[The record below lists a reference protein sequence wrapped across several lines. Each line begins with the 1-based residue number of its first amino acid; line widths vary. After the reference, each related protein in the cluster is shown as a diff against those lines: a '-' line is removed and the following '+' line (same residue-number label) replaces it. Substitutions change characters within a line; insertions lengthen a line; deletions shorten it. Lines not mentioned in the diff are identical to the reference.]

1 MVPVQRRGDPAS
13 PTAAPAAYVVANV
26 AAHRMRVLRQGAGLL
41 TAAEI
46 ARARGILRAHR
57 KLDYVYGRI
66 VLRFLAARW
75 LGVAWSRVEASAGPG
90 PVALSVAGRPVFCSL
105 SHRGTHFAAVFSEQ
119 SRVGIDVER
128 VRPGAAEAVRAFLRP
143 WRESAI
149 RWRDA
154 EAIARWCELEAI
166 GKALGTGLGA
176 SAMQVRFRA
185 AGPARFGVHWRA
197 FSLGGDACGAVSWV
211 TGGQAKAASAPDVVY
226 IDSDQ
231 FCGAF
236 PRQSPGRSGRIIMEP
251 ITIRQPDDWHLHLR
265 DDAVMAAVVPWTART
280 FARAIVMPN
289 LRSPVTTVEQARS
302 YRARILAALPAGMRF
317 EPLMTLYL
325 TGATPADEIG
335 RARDSGFVH
344 GVKLYPARAT
354 TNSQFGVRSIAD
366 CTAVLEAMQRADLPL
381 LVHGEVAR
389 PDADVFDRERI
400 FLDEVLIPLRRDFPE
415 LRVVLEHIT
424 TREAVEIVREAPG
437 RIAATITAHHLAYN
451 RNAMFVGAD
460 GSAGMHPHYYCLP
473 VLKREDHRR
482 ALVEAAVSGNPR
494 FFLGTD
500 SAPHP
505 RQDKESACGCA
516 GCFTAP
522 FALPLYATVF
532 EQAGALDRLEAFAS
546 EFGPDFYGLP
556 RNEGTVRLVRGSPD
570 EIPPVVA
577 GDLEFTA
584 LGRDACRWR
593 MTAAA

>member
-1 MVPVQRRGDPAS
+1 MDVEPGADPRLRPTPV
-13 PTAAPAAYVVANV
+13 AYVVATG
-26 AAHRMRVLRQGAGLL
+26 AAHRMCVVRRWAGLL
-41 TAAEI
+41 TRAEI

-66 VLRFLAARW
+66 ALRLLAARW
-75 LGVAWSRVEASAGPG
+75 SGAPLSRVQASAGPG
-90 PVALSVAGRPVFCSL
+90 PVALCIAGRPVFCSL
-105 SHRGTHFAAVFSEQ
+105 SHRRTHFAAVFSEQ

-143 WRESAI
+143 WRGGAS
-149 RWRDA
+149 RWRDD
-154 EAIARWCELEAI
+154 EAIAHWCELEAI
-166 GKALGTGLGA
+166 GKALGAGLDA
-176 SAMQVRFRA
+176 SAMQIRF
-185 AGPARFGVHWRA
+185 GPADRGGFGVHWRA
-197 FSLGGDACGAVSWV
+197 FFLGGDACGAVSWIA
-211 TGGQAKAASAPDVVY
+211 GARAKAASAPDVVY
-226 IDSDQ
+226 IDSDH
-231 FCGAF
+231 FFGAF
-236 PRQSPGRSGRIIMEP
+236 PRPSPGRSGRIIMEP
-251 ITIRQPDDWHLHLR
+251 ISIRQPDDWHLHLR
-265 DDAVMAAVVPWTART
+265 DDAVMAAVLPWTART

-289 LRSPVTTVEQARS
+289 LRNPVTTVEQARS
-302 YRARILAALPAGMRF
+302 YRARILAALPSGMRF

-325 TGATPADEIG
+325 TGATSAEEIVL
-335 RARDSGFVH
+335 ARESGFVH

-366 CTAVLEAMQRADLPL
+366 CTAVLEAMQRVDLPL

-400 FLDEVLIPLRRDFPE
+400 FLDEVLIPLRRDFPQ

-424 TREAVEIVREAPG
+424 TREAVAYVREAPG

-460 GSAGMHPHYYCLP
+460 GSAGMRPHYYCLP

-546 EFGPDFYGLP
+546 EFGPDFYGMP
-556 RNEGTVRLVRGSPD
+556 RNEGTVRLVRGIP
-570 EIPPVVA
+570 EETPPVIA
-577 GDLEFTA
+577 GAQEFTA
-584 LGRDACRWR
+584 LGREACRWR
-593 MTAAA
+593 MTAEA

>member
-1 MVPVQRRGDPAS
+1 MAAVERGGDPALR
-13 PTAAPAAYVVANV
+13 PKPAAYVVANV
-26 AAHRMRVLRQGAGLL
+26 AAHRMRVVRLWAGLL
-41 TAAEI
+41 TGAEI

-66 VLRFLAARW
+66 ALRLLAARW
-75 LGVAWSRVEASAGPG
+75 SGVPSSSVEASAGPG
-90 PVALSVAGRPVFCSL
+90 PVTLCIAGTPVYCSL

-119 SRVGIDVER
+119 SCVGIDVER
-128 VRPGAAEAVRAFLRP
+128 VRPGAAEAVRVFLRP
-143 WRESAI
+143 WRGSAL

-154 EAIARWCELEAI
+154 AAIAHWCELEAI
-166 GKALGTGLGA
+166 GKALGTGLDA
-176 SAMQVRFRA
+176 SAMRIRFRA
-185 AGPARFGVHWRA
+185 SDPGRFGVHWRA
-197 FSLGGDACGAVSWV
+197 FFLGDDACGAVSWIA
-211 TGGQAKAASAPDVVY
+211 GAQAKAVSAPDVVC
-226 IDSDQ
+226 IDSDH
-231 FCGAF
+231 FFGAF
-236 PRQSPGRSGRIIMEP
+236 PPPSPGRSGRIIMEP

-289 LRSPVTTVEQARS
+289 LRNPVTTVERARS
-302 YRARILAALPAGMRF
+302 YRARILAALPAEMRF

-325 TGATPADEIG
+325 TGATPAAEIG
-335 RARDSGFVH
+335 LARESGFVH

-366 CTAVLEAMQRADLPL
+366 CTAVFEAMQRADLPL

-424 TREAVEIVREAPG
+424 TREAVAYVREAPG
-437 RIAATITAHHLAYN
+437 RIGATITAHHLVYN

-460 GSAGMHPHYYCLP
+460 GSAGMRPHYYCLP

-532 EQAGALDRLEAFAS
+532 EQAGALDRLEPFAS
-546 EFGPDFYGLP
+546 EFGADFYGLP
-556 RNEGTVRLVRGSPD
+556 RNQGTVGLVRG
-570 EIPPVVA
+570 IPEEPPAVIA
-577 GDLEFTA
+577 GNPEFTA
-584 LGRDACRWR
+584 LGREACRWR
-593 MTAAA
+593 MAAAA